1 MSDTS
6 ESLKQRPRRRGDG
19 STRQFEEEQAV
30 PRLWKIL
37 PALAVLGEGKPPAS
51 PRGSQQSPGLATNL
65 STKPR
70 EAHRTYPNSA
80 QKHSCWGLWDK
91 AQDMGRPE
99 QSLFKHPVSTWHEDA
114 TQYFFQATDT
124 DFKPNCY
131 KGCCQSSLTPLW
143 LGTVCPLLLLWGDA
157 QLASANSYSNQYVRY
172 WLHFIKSTA
181 SSLSHIVSAAGGNLL
196 CFQQSKQ
203 TAVWIILTPFVPSCR
218 F

>member
-1 MSDTS
+1 MGSVETEVAARAAVIHGLQGTWAELAWPLRKGPSLELRGKKNSLQMSDTS

-80 QKHSCWGLWDK
+80 QKHSC
-91 AQDMGRPE
+91 
-99 QSLFKHPVSTWHEDA
+99 
-114 TQYFFQATDT
+114 
-124 DFKPNCY
+124 
-131 KGCCQSSLTPLW
+131 
-143 LGTVCPLLLLWGDA
+143 
-157 QLASANSYSNQYVRY
+157 
-172 WLHFIKSTA
+172 
-181 SSLSHIVSAAGGNLL
+181 
-196 CFQQSKQ
+196 
-203 TAVWIILTPFVPSCR
+203 
-218 F
+218 